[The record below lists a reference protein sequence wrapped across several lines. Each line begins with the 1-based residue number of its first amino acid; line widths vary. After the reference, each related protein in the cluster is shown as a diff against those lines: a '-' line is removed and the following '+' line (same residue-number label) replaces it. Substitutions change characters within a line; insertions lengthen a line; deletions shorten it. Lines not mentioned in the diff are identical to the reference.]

1 MSAVMQNSAKISSE
15 PFLNKVAK
23 SFGAA
28 SDSYIQGARLQ
39 QQVALDALALLP
51 KQPHGHLL
59 DLGCGPGWLHPR
71 LIQHCQKLTAIDLSA
86 GMLASAAQAN
96 IASQYLQADA
106 QQLPLPDASVD
117 KVFSSLMLQWCA
129 EPSAVFR
136 EIGRVLTP
144 GGKVVITTLVDGT
157 LTELAQA
164 FASLDSYPHVSRFL
178 AVDSIRQAALAAET
192 ISWQFEQRRY
202 PLYYADVQSLAREFK
217 GGPLGTKNYADVP
230 MFLDSRASRMIQ
242 LADLVSFAT
251 YRKFSAGDNELFDL
265 VQPYFDAEGGVAHGL
280 FVMDGPPHA
289 TVAAT
294 ASIAQAGGPVMFPG

>member
-86 GMLASAAQAN
+86 GMLARAAQAN

-106 QQLPLPDASVD
+106 QQLPLADASVD
-117 KVFSSLMLQWCA
+117 NVFSSLMLQWCK
-129 EPSAVFR
+129 EPVAVFT
-136 EIGRVLTP
+136 EVARVLKP
-144 GGKVVITTLVDGT
+144 GGTVVMTTLVDGT
-157 LTELAQA
+157 LGELRQA
-164 FASLDSYPHVSRFL
+164 FAELDNRQHVNHFL
-178 AVDSIRQAALAAET
+178 PPDALRQAA
-192 ISWQFEQRRY
+192 SKVSGMQWQFEQRRY
-202 PLYYADVQSLAREFK
+202 PLYYPNVQAIARELK
-217 GGPLGTKNYADVP
+217 TLGANQV
-230 MFLDSRASRMIQ
+230 
-242 LADLVSFAT
+242 
-251 YRKFSAGDNELFDL
+251 AGR
-265 VQPYFDAEGGVAHGL
+265 
-280 FVMDGPPHA
+280 
-289 TVAAT
+289 
-294 ASIAQAGGPVMFPG
+294 QAGGLTGKGYWQRLAEVYDQHRTVLGLPASYQVVVISGVKHGN